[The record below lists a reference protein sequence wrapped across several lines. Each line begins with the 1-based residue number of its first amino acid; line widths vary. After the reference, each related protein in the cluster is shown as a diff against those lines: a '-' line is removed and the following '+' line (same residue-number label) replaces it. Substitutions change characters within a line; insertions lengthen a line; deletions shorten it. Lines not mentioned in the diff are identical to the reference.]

1 MSASTMGIG
10 SWPRRGLFLPPQ
22 TPSTVV
28 HMANGGRLRDGE
40 TLGMFCMQGILGH
53 GLESSEKGIHLLV
66 GDGHAG
72 VQQLHGLRVDGNQTR
87 GLWIL
92 GRIHEAERGLPMRIL
107 TRRLEIIKAT
117 LVSSLGH
124 LFRLNQSVP
133 GGGGDQGD
141 FGEEYTHSKPPGA
154 SCKSEL
160 LGRISRHEDCWHG
173 F

>member
-1 MSASTMGIG
+1 
-10 SWPRRGLFLPPQ
+10 
-22 TPSTVV
+22 
-28 HMANGGRLRDGE
+28 
-40 TLGMFCMQGILGH
+40 MQGILGH

-72 VQQLHGLRVDGNQTR
+72 VRQLHGLRADGNQTR

-92 GRIHEAERGLPMRIL
+92 GRIREAERGLLMRIL

-124 LFRLNQSVP
+124 LFWLNQSVP

-141 FGEEYTHSKPPGA
+141 FGEEYTHPKPPGA